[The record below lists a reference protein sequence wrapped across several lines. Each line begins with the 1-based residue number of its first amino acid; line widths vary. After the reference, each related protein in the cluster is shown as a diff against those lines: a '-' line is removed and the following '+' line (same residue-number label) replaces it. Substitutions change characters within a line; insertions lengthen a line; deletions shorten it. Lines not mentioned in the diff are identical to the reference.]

1 MYEFGISRNRMDK
14 LSKALRACFSVIA
27 HLLVFKERTL
37 RNHEDPRPRQAS
49 SKVPKIPTDPISALF
64 KASNVRIDDA
74 ARYSRAIALGIGRI
88 IRKDHNRLS
97 KAAKFRIE
105 SDVFG

>member
-1 MYEFGISRNRMDK
+1 MIGGISDVRIWHISKSDGQAVQA
-14 LSKALRACFSVIA
+14 KALRAYFSVIA

-74 ARYSRAIALGIGRI
+74 ARYSLEQLHYG
-88 IRKDHNRLS
+88 
-97 KAAKFRIE
+97 
-105 SDVFG
+105 